1 MSLEQFNTI
10 EATDFIGSGDQEI
23 LGLLTQLNQQLTAI
37 GKENIENVEDN
48 GEIAIAKNLTVK
60 ANIPKQIFD
69 ALQAYFSL
77 NYLGSTTIS
86 LADIGEKL
94 KQGKTIEVINS
105 LKKMSDQLTWISE
118 NRNIRGVETCN
129 KECTAG
135 CSDKC
140 QSTCGDVCTGSC
152 SGSCSRKCGGQC
164 SNNCSGSCGDICSN
178 NCDIWCSNGCKQSC
192 EGGCSDSCK
201 NGCQGSAKCT
211 SCRTSACSSS
221 CSGSCSTIC
230 TKNCSQNCTNTCSK
244 QNLAIAEH

>member
-23 LGLLTQLNQQLTAI
+23 LGLLTQLNQQLRAI
-37 GKENIENVEDN
+37 GAEEIANN
-48 GEIAIAKNLTVK
+48 GEIEKNLTIKYNLPQEIFK
-60 ANIPKQIFD
+60 AIKNN
-69 ALQAYFSL
+69 FSL
-77 NYLGSTTIS
+77 NYLGSPTIS
-86 LADIGEKL
+86 LADIEGKL
-94 KQGKTIEVINS
+94 TQGKTIEVINS
-105 LKKMSDQLTWISE
+105 LKKIADQLTWISE
-118 NRNIRGVETCN
+118 NRNISGVETC
-129 KECTAG
+129 KEACTAG

-140 QSTCGDVCTGSC
+140 QSTCGNNCTGSC
-152 SGSCSRKCGGQC
+152 SGSCSGKCGGQC

-211 SCRTSACSSS
+211 SCRTSTCASS
-221 CSGSCSTIC
+221 CSGSCATIC

-244 QNLAIAEH
+244 QNLAISEH

>member
-1 MSLEQFNTI
+1 MSLEQFNTV

-37 GKENIENVEDN
+37 GAKNIGND
-48 GEIAIAKNLTVK
+48 GEIAENLTVK
-60 ANIPKQIFD
+60 ANLPKKIFEAIRD
-69 ALQAYFSL
+69 NFSL
-77 NYLGSTTIS
+77 NYLGSPLIS
-86 LADIGEKL
+86 LADIEGKL
-94 KQGKTIEVINS
+94 AQGKTIEVINS
-105 LKKMSDQLTWISE
+105 LKKIADQLTWISE
-118 NRNIRGVETCN
+118 NRNVSGIETCN

-135 CSDKC
+135 CSKDCK
-140 QSTCGDVCTGSC
+140 STCGDGCTGSC
-152 SGSCSRKCGGQC
+152 SGSCSGKCGGQC
-164 SNNCSGSCGDICSN
+164 SNNCSGSCGDSCSD

-211 SCRTSACSSS
+211 SCRTSTCASS

>member
-37 GKENIENVEDN
+37 GVKNIIND
-48 GEIAIAKNLTVK
+48 GEIAENLTIKHDIPQEIFK
-60 ANIPKQIFD
+60 AIRDN
-69 ALQAYFSL
+69 FSL
-77 NYLGSTTIS
+77 NYLGSPTIS

-105 LKKMSDQLTWISE
+105 LKKIADQLTWISE
-118 NRNIRGVETCN
+118 NRNISGVETCN

-140 QSTCGDVCTGSC
+140 QSTCGNNCTGSC
-152 SGSCSRKCGGQC
+152 LGSCSGKCGGQC
-164 SNNCSGSCGDICSN
+164 SNNCSGSCGDSCSD
-178 NCDIWCSNGCKQSC
+178 NCNIWCSNGCKQSC

>member
-23 LGLLTQLNQQLTAI
+23 LGLLTQLNQQLRAI
-37 GKENIENVEDN
+37 GAKEVANN
-48 GEIAIAKNLTVK
+48 GEIAENLTVK
-60 ANIPKQIFD
+60 YTLPQEIFK
-69 ALQAYFSL
+69 ALQKYFSL
-77 NYLGSTTIS
+77 NYLGSPTIS
-86 LADIGEKL
+86 LADIEGKL
-94 KQGKTIEVINS
+94 TQGKTIEVINS
-105 LKKMSDQLTWISE
+105 LKKLSDQLTWISE
-118 NRNIRGVETCN
+118 NRNVSGVETCN
-129 KECTAG
+129 QNCIAG
-135 CSDKC
+135 CSISCK
-140 QSTCGDVCTGSC
+140 STCGDGCTGSC
-152 SGSCSRKCGGQC
+152 SGSCSGKCGGQC
-164 SNNCSGSCGDICSN
+164 SNNCSGSCGDSCSN

-244 QNLAIAEH
+244 QNLAISEY

>member
-1 MSLEQFNTI
+1 MSLEQFNTV

-37 GKENIENVEDN
+37 GVTNIENN
-48 GEIAIAKNLTVK
+48 GEIAIAKNSTVK
-60 ANIPKQIFD
+60 ANLPWKIFD
-69 ALQAYFSL
+69 TLREYFSL
-77 NYLGSTTIS
+77 NYLGSGIS
-86 LADIGEKL
+86 LDDIEAKL
-94 KQGKTIEVINS
+94 VQGKTIEVINS
-105 LKKMSDQLTWISE
+105 LKKMADQLTWISE
-118 NRNIRGVETCN
+118 NRNIHGVETCN
-129 KECTAG
+129 QNCIAG
-135 CSDKC
+135 CSTSCK
-140 QSTCGDVCTGSC
+140 STCGDGCTGSC
-152 SGSCSRKCGGQC
+152 SGSCSGKCGGQC
-164 SNNCSGSCGDICSN
+164 SNNCSGSCGDSCSD
-178 NCDIWCSNGCKQSC
+178 NCDIWCSNSCKQSC

>member
-1 MSLEQFNTI
+1 MSLEQFNTV

-23 LGLLTQLNQQLTAI
+23 LGLLTQLNQELKAI
-37 GKENIENVEDN
+37 GKAEIANN
-48 GEIAIAKNLTVK
+48 GEIAIAKNSTVK
-60 ANIPKQIFD
+60 ANLPQKIFEE
-69 ALQAYFSL
+69 LQKYFSL
-77 NYLGSTTIS
+77 NYLGSKDIS

-105 LKKMSDQLTWISE
+105 LKKIADQLTWISE
-118 NRNIRGVETCN
+118 NRNIHGVETCN

-140 QSTCGDVCTGSC
+140 QSTCGNNCTGSC
-152 SGSCSRKCGGQC
+152 SGSCSGKCGGQC

>member
-1 MSLEQFNTI
+1 MSLEQFNTV

-23 LGLLTQLNQQLTAI
+23 LGLLTQLNQQLRAI
-37 GKENIENVEDN
+37 GAEEIANN
-48 GEIAIAKNLTVK
+48 GEIAENLTVK
-60 ANIPKQIFD
+60 YTLPQEIFK
-69 ALQAYFSL
+69 ALQKYFSL
-77 NYLGSTTIS
+77 NYLGSGIS
-86 LADIGEKL
+86 LNDIGEKL

-105 LKKMSDQLTWISE
+105 LKKIADQLTWISE
-118 NRNIRGVETCN
+118 NRNVSGVETCN
-129 KECTAG
+129 QNCIAG
-135 CSDKC
+135 CSTSCK
-140 QSTCGDVCTGSC
+140 STCGDGCTGSC
-152 SGSCSRKCGGQC
+152 SGSCSGKCGGQC
-164 SNNCSGSCGDICSN
+164 SNNCSGSCGDSCSD

-211 SCRTSACSSS
+211 SCRISACSSS

>member
-37 GKENIENVEDN
+37 GATNITNE
-48 GEIAIAKNLTVK
+48 GEIAENLTIKHNLPQEIFK
-60 ANIPKQIFD
+60 AIKNN
-69 ALQAYFSL
+69 FSL
-77 NYLGSTTIS
+77 NYLGSGIS
-86 LADIGEKL
+86 LDDIGAKL
-94 KQGKTIEVINS
+94 QKGETIEVINS
-105 LKKMSDQLTWISE
+105 LKKIADQLTWISE
-118 NRNIRGVETCN
+118 NRNISGVETC
-129 KECTAG
+129 KEACTAG

-140 QSTCGDVCTGSC
+140 QSTCGNNCTGSC
-152 SGSCSRKCGGQC
+152 SGSCSGKCGGQC

-192 EGGCSDSCK
+192 EGSCSDSCK

-211 SCRTSACSSS
+211 ACKGK
-221 CSGSCSTIC
+221 CSGSCTGKCDTLC

-244 QNLAIAEH
+244 QNLAISEL

>member
-37 GKENIENVEDN
+37 GAKNIENS
-48 GEIAIAKNLTVK
+48 GEIAIAKDSTVK
-60 ANIPKQIFD
+60 ANLPHKIFEE
-69 ALQAYFSL
+69 LQKYFSL
-77 NYLGSTTIS
+77 NYLGSEIS
-86 LADIGEKL
+86 LADIEGKLQQGE
-94 KQGKTIEVINS
+94 TIEVINS
-105 LKKMSDQLTWISE
+105 LKKISDQLTWISE
-118 NRNIRGVETCN
+118 NRNISGVETCN

-135 CSDKC
+135 CSTSCK
-140 QSTCGDVCTGSC
+140 STCGDGCTGSC
-152 SGSCSRKCGGQC
+152 SGSCSGKCGGQC
-164 SNNCSGSCGDICSN
+164 SNNCSGSCGDSCSN

-211 SCRTSACSSS
+211 SCRTSTCASS

-244 QNLAIAEH
+244 QNLAISEH

>member
-1 MSLEQFNTI
+1 MSLEQFNTV

-37 GKENIENVEDN
+37 GAEEIANN
-48 GEIAIAKNLTVK
+48 GEIEKNLTIKYNLPQEIFK
-60 ANIPKQIFD
+60 AIKNN
-69 ALQAYFSL
+69 FSL
-77 NYLGSTTIS
+77 NYLGSPTIS
-86 LADIGEKL
+86 LVDIGEKL

-105 LKKMSDQLTWISE
+105 LKKLSDQLTWISE
-118 NRNIRGVETCN
+118 NRNVSGVETCS

-135 CSDKC
+135 CSTSCK
-140 QSTCGDVCTGSC
+140 STCGDGCTGSC
-152 SGSCSRKCGGQC
+152 SGACSGKCGGQC
-164 SNNCSGSCGDICSN
+164 SNNCSGSCGDSCSN

-230 TKNCSQNCTNTCSK
+230 TKNCSENCTNTCSK

>member
-37 GKENIENVEDN
+37 GAGAEEIANN
-48 GEIAIAKNLTVK
+48 GEIAENLTVK
-60 ANIPKQIFD
+60 ANLPWKIFD
-69 ALQAYFSL
+69 ELQKHFSL
-77 NYLGSTTIS
+77 NYLGSGIS
-86 LADIGEKL
+86 LNDIGEKL

-105 LKKMSDQLTWISE
+105 LKKIADQLTWISE
-118 NRNIRGVETCN
+118 NRNVHGVETCN
-129 KECTAG
+129 QNCIAG
-135 CSDKC
+135 CSKDCK
-140 QSTCGDVCTGSC
+140 STCGDGCTGSC
-152 SGSCSRKCGGQC
+152 SGSCSGKCGGQC

-201 NGCQGSAKCT
+201 NGCQGSAKC
-211 SCRTSACSSS
+211 SACKGK
-221 CSGSCSTIC
+221 CSGSCTGKCDTLC

-244 QNLAIAEH
+244 QNLEISEW

>member
-1 MSLEQFNTI
+1 MSLEQFNTV

-37 GKENIENVEDN
+37 GKENIENS
-48 GEIAIAKNLTVK
+48 GEIAIAENSTVK
-60 ANIPKQIFD
+60 ANLPQEIFK
-69 ALQAYFSL
+69 AIKNNFSL
-77 NYLGSTTIS
+77 NYLGSEIS
-86 LADIGEKL
+86 LADIEGKL
-94 KQGKTIEVINS
+94 TQGKTIEVINS
-105 LKKMSDQLTWISE
+105 LKKLSDQLTWISE
-118 NRNIRGVETCN
+118 NRNVSGVETCS

-135 CSDKC
+135 CSTSCK
-140 QSTCGDVCTGSC
+140 STCGDGCTGSC
-152 SGSCSRKCGGQC
+152 SGSCSGKCGGQC
-164 SNNCSGSCGDICSN
+164 SNNCSGSCGDSCSN

>member
-1 MSLEQFNTI
+1 MSLEQFNTV

-60 ANIPKQIFD
+60 ANLPKQIFD

-77 NYLGSTTIS
+77 NYLGSPTIS
-86 LADIGEKL
+86 LNDIGEKL

-105 LKKMSDQLTWISE
+105 LKKLSDQLTWISE
-118 NRNIRGVETCN
+118 NRNISGVETC
-129 KECTAG
+129 KEACTAG
-135 CSDKC
+135 CSKDCK
-140 QSTCGDVCTGSC
+140 STCGNDCTGSC
-152 SGSCSRKCGGQC
+152 SGSCSGKCGGQC

-192 EGGCSDSCK
+192 DGGCSDSCK

-211 SCRTSACSSS
+211 ACKGK
-221 CSGSCSTIC
+221 CSGSCTGKCDTLC

-244 QNLAIAEH
+244 QNLAISEW

>member
-37 GKENIENVEDN
+37 GVENIGND
-48 GEIAIAKNLTVK
+48 GEIAKDLTVK
-60 ANIPKQIFD
+60 VNLPQKIFE
-69 ALQAYFSL
+69 AIKTNFSL
-77 NYLGSTTIS
+77 NYLGSGIS
-86 LADIGEKL
+86 LADIEEKL
-94 KQGKTIEVINS
+94 QQGKTVEAINS
-105 LKKMSDQLTWISE
+105 LKKIADQLTWISE
-118 NRNIRGVETCN
+118 NRNVSGIETCN

-135 CSDKC
+135 CSTSCK
-140 QSTCGDVCTGSC
+140 STCGDGCTGSC
-152 SGSCSRKCGGQC
+152 SGSCSGKCGGQC
-164 SNNCSGSCGDICSN
+164 SNNCSGSCGDSCSD

-211 SCRTSACSSS
+211 SCRTSTCASS